1 MQWVLLP
8 AHVCR
13 TTTTVVTTTVSTTST
28 AIQTAIATAEDVITV
43 TTPSSTSTTSVEY
56 TATYTTVTYTPGFL
70 LKRTVTESPAIPTY
84 ASACSGAVRYSSA
97 CSCFG
102 VFPTTSTSTILV
114 TPVRIGVLDFLDT
127 TDLYRL

>member
-1 MQWVLLP
+1 MQRVLLP

-43 TTPSSTSTTSVEY
+43 TTPSSTSTTVEY
-56 TATYTTVTYTPGFL
+56 TATYTTITHTPGVL